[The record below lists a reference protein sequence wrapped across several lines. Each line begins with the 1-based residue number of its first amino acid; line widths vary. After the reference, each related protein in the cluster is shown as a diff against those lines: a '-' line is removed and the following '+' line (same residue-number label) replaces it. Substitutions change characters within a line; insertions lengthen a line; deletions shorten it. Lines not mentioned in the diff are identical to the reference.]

1 MLKNRSIPF
10 GYCVINGK
18 YALNIHESEAVQ
30 KIFSDY
36 IGGKSLKTI
45 AAEMQ
50 IPYNANKTTW
60 NKNMVSRVL
69 ENKKYIGENGYPQI
83 VAQHEFEQA
92 AQIRTERTTYRKPAL
107 QINPQSIKT
116 VMVTVTEYEPTDEIQ
131 QMTNEINRL
140 LDSGTS
146 DKENIEALII
156 KCAQL
161 KYAAINEVKQQ

>member
-1 MLKNRSIPF
+1 MQKNRTIPF

-18 YALNIHESEAVQ
+18 YALNTAESEAV
-30 KIFSDY
+30 KKVFTDY

-45 AAEMQ
+45 AAEIQ

-69 ENKKYIGENGYPQI
+69 ENRKYIGENGYPQI
-83 VAQHEFEQA
+83 VTVEEFEQA
-92 AQIRTERTTYRKPAL
+92 AQIRMKRTTYRKPAL
-107 QINPQSIKT
+107 QTNPQSIKT
-116 VMVTVTEYEPTDEIQ
+116 VMVTEYEPTEEILR
-131 QMTNEINRL
+131 MTNEINRL
-140 LDSGTS
+140 LNSEII

-161 KYAAINEVKQQ
+161 KYAAISEVK

>member
-1 MLKNRSIPF
+1 MQKNRNIPF

-18 YALNIHESEAVQ
+18 YALNICESEAVK

-50 IPYNANKTTW
+50 IQYNANKIAW

-69 ENKKYIGENGYPQI
+69 ENRKYIGENGYPQI
-83 VAQHEFEQA
+83 VTEEEFEQA
-92 AQIRTERTTYRKPAL
+92 VQIRTERTTYRKPAL
-107 QINPQSIKT
+107 QTNLQSIKT
-116 VMVTVTEYEPTDEIQ
+116 VMVTEYEPTDEIQ
-131 QMTNEINRL
+131 RMTNEINRL
-140 LDSGTS
+140 LDSEII
-146 DKENIEALII
+146 DKENIESLII

-161 KYAAINEVKQQ
+161 KYAAISEVKQQ